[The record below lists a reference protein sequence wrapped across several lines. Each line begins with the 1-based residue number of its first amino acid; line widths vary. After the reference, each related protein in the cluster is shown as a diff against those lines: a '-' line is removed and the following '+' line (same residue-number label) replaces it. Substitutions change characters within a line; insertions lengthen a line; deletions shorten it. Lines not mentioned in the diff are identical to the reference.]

1 MTWVARRESTDSASL
16 FPALQ
21 GPDKSSVTVQLT
33 CTQIDAYGIY
43 EHQVV
48 VYNTCDRSQRL
59 AITARRFVDS
69 NVIRA
74 EDLVSHPS
82 RAIAPLVSRIWPY
95 ALSDPRYCG

>member
-1 MTWVARRESTDSASL
+1 MSWVKFLLLTQTSNQ
-16 FPALQ
+16 PLQ
-21 GPDKSSVTVQLT
+21 GPERSSVTVQLT

-69 NVIRA
+69 NVIQT
-74 EDLVSHPS
+74 DGLV
-82 RAIAPLVSRIWPY
+82 
-95 ALSDPRYCG
+95 